1 MSDIKCGC
9 CEPGCAQCGTDLNLA
24 RLSPHGYR
32 TAKTDP
38 EPIPLPCPHTDRYTY
53 RSFVRMYG
61 FKMVERCRDCDA
73 ILAEEWCD
81 K

>member
-1 MSDIKCGC
+1 MNIKCGC

-38 EPIPLPCPHTDRYTY
+38 QPIPLPCPHHETTTSTR
-53 RSFVRMYG
+53 FVKWYG
-61 FKMVERCRDCDA
+61 NQLVTRCKSCGEVVFK
-73 ILAEEWCD
+73 EWA
-81 K
+81 